1 MLTVKVALR
10 RGSFTLDATFDAP
23 TPGVLA
29 LFGASGCGKTTLI
42 QLLAGLLRPDAGRIE
57 VDGALLFDAGQ
68 VDIAPERRAVGYV
81 FQDARLFPHRSVL
94 GNLRYGEQRARGR
107 AASAS
112 LGDVVDLLGL
122 GRLLDRRT
130 HQLSGGERQRVAIGR
145 ALLSRPRLLLLDEPL
160 ASLDRARRDEVLPYL
175 EQLRDHFRI
184 PIVYS
189 SHQFEEVV
197 RLATHVLVI
206 ADGRGAAQG
215 DVATVSR
222 APELRALLG
231 ADAAGAVIEG
241 DVEEIDGSGLARVR
255 IGAGWIRV
263 PASHARPGSRARI
276 QVRASEVLLATEA
289 PHGVAQTNVLEGEI
303 AALGRDGPGA
313 ALVDVDVGGARLLAR
328 VSADRAAE
336 LDLSTGRR
344 VWLIVSAAS
353 VRGVVPRPP
362 S

>member
-1 MLTVKVALR
+1 MLAVKVALR
-10 RGSFTLDATFDAP
+10 RGSFTLDAAFDAP

-57 VDGALLFDAGQ
+57 VDGALLFDAGR
-68 VDIAPERRAVGYV
+68 VDIAPERRAIGYV

-107 AASAS
+107 AVSAS
-112 LGDVVDLLGL
+112 LDDVVDLLGL

-175 EQLRDHFRI
+175 EQLRDHFQI

-206 ADGRGAAQG
+206 ADGHVAAQG
-215 DVATVSR
+215 DVATMSR

-231 ADAAGAVIEG
+231 ADAAGAVVEG
-241 DVEEIDGSGLARVR
+241 DVEDIDGSGLARVR
-255 IGAGWIRV
+255 IGLGWIRV
-263 PASHARPGSRARI
+263 PASRAPTGSRARI

-289 PHGVAQTNVLEGEI
+289 PHGLAQANVLEGSV
-303 AALGRDGPGA
+303 AGRRAHGQGA
-313 ALVDVDVGGARLLAR
+313 AH
-328 VSADRAAE
+328 
-336 LDLSTGRR
+336 
-344 VWLIVSAAS
+344 I
-353 VRGVVPRPP
+353 
-362 S
+362 

>member
-1 MLTVKVALR
+1 MLAVKVALR
-10 RGSFTLDATFDAP
+10 RGRFTLDAAFDAP

-57 VDGALLFDAGQ
+57 VDGALLFDAGR
-68 VDIAPERRAVGYV
+68 VDIAPERRAIGYV

-107 AASAS
+107 AVSAS
-112 LGDVVDLLGL
+112 LHDVVDLLGL

-175 EQLRDHFRI
+175 EQLRDHFQI

-206 ADGRGAAQG
+206 ADGHVAAQG
-215 DVATVSR
+215 DVATMSR

-231 ADAAGAVIEG
+231 ADAAGAVVEG
-241 DVEEIDGSGLARVR
+241 DVEDIDGSGLARVR
-255 IGAGWIRV
+255 IGLGWIRV
-263 PASHARPGSRARI
+263 PASRAPTGSRARI

-289 PHGVAQTNVLEGEI
+289 PHGLAQANVLEGSV
-303 AALGRDGPGA
+303 AALGPDGPGA

-336 LDLSTGRR
+336 LGLTTGQR